1 MTMTSPSRYRSQDT
15 YEHRTIEQSVVQR
28 LQQAITQGHL
38 VPGQKLV
45 YSEIADEMNV
55 SVTPVREAVKTLE
68 ALGLVTIRPHRTA
81 FVSYL
86 TEDQVEQL
94 YALRTLLE
102 GLATQRTVERITP
115 DEISHLTE
123 VYGEMDRVVETLNRV
138 INDVVRS
145 EGIVSL
151 QHLHNDF
158 HSSLYASCGNEYL
171 IQTIGLLRSQ
181 VATYWPVINRYSIER
196 VNKSHRQHFDILTA
210 CEQKQSMLAS
220 ELMQSHLQGTVPWII
235 EHIRTDHRQDGVSS
249 GTGVRG
255 ATTARKRYLRQ
266 EVRGVGAGNES

>member
-1 MTMTSPSRYRSQDT
+1 
-15 YEHRTIEQSVVQR
+15 VVQR
-28 LQQAITQGHL
+28 LQEAITQGHL

-115 DEISHLTE
+115 GELSHLTE

-196 VNKSHRQHFDILTA
+196 VNKSHRQHYDILTA

-220 ELMQSHLQGTVPWII
+220 ELMQSHLQATVPWII
-235 EHIRTDHRQDGVSS
+235 EHIRTDHRQNGVSS
-249 GTGVRG
+249 GTRVRG
-255 ATTARKRYLRQ
+255 ATTGHKRYLRQ
-266 EVRGVGAGNES
+266 QGRGVGAGNE